1 MTALN
6 GLQAVF
12 GAAFASLYDDG
23 VLHKTTVTDDG
34 AGGFLTSTADSP
46 VKVLVQTLSDADR
59 AASGLPLAA
68 VNLSL
73 LRAGLVSTVD
83 IDDGVTVNG
92 VSYRILRSEADAV
105 PASYTLAAV
114 PVSP

>member
-1 MTALN
+1 MTMLK

-23 VLHKTTVTDDG
+23 VLHKTTLTDDG
-34 AGGFLTSTADSP
+34 AGGFAMSTAESP

-59 AASGLPLAA
+59 AANGLPLAA
-68 VNLSL
+68 VNLSV
-73 LRAGLVSTVD
+73 LRAGLGTTVD

-92 VSYRILRSEADAV
+92 VSYRVLRSESDAAQ
-105 PASYTLAAV
+105 ASYTLAAV
-114 PVSP
+114 PVSA